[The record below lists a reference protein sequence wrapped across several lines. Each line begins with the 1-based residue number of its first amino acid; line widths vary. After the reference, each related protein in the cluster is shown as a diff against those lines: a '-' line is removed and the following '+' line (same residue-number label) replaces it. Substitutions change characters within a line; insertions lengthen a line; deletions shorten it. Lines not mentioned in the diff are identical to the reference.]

1 MPPPATHPEYNI
13 HNNVIRSFLKS
24 NMEYSLKK
32 IVHFVR
38 PILQMVASRVLPN
51 YKNTCFTSDQ
61 QPANRASVYTH
72 LQNARKRHVPFPR
85 FACGEY
91 PPQAPKHIRKT
102 GWQRTFGAY
111 TQDDYLS
118 SCSGRFALGEASCGA
133 RYGRRFSRCVS
144 SSRACSRASRYA
156 A

>member
-1 MPPPATHPEYNI
+1 MPSPATHPEHNI

-32 IVHFVR
+32 SS
-38 PILQMVASRVLPN
+38 ILCGRYSRWLLPGFFQIIRTPALQAISNRQAGQVFIHTCKTRGNGTCRFLASLV
-51 YKNTCFTSDQ
+51 
-61 QPANRASVYTH
+61 
-72 LQNARKRHVPFPR
+72 
-85 FACGEY
+85 GEY